1 MRSGSARWALGR
13 PALPILAL
21 MAVTVTVVLEPARAE
36 DKLPPAVA
44 AVIDYQRIL
53 RDARAARA
61 VRDQVETRRKL
72 YQDEIAKEEQR
83 LHELDKELA
92 RQRSILTAEDFAAQR
107 STFESDVA
115 GVQRMAQERRRQLD
129 QAAAAA
135 LNEVRAAMIQ
145 VVGELSNVRGFNL
158 VLPTSGLLLFSPK
171 IDLTDEVLGKLD
183 EKLPNVKV
191 PEKVD

>member
-1 MRSGSARWALGR
+1 MRPGGARRAASRPVFATLALLLAAGI
-13 PALPILAL
+13 ALPTTT
-21 MAVTVTVVLEPARAE
+21 MAENQ
-36 DKLPPAVA
+36 LPPAVA

-92 RQRSILTAEDFAAQR
+92 RQRSILTADEFAAQR

-145 VVGELSNVRGFNL
+145 VVGDLANVRGFNL

-171 IDLTDEVLGKLD
+171 IDLTDEVLTKLD
-183 EKLPNVKV
+183 EKLPNIKV

>member
-1 MRSGSARWALGR
+1 MSRPSNAWPRSGGAS
-13 PALPILAL
+13 
-21 MAVTVTVVLEPARAE
+21 
-36 DKLPPAVA
+36 
-44 AVIDYQRIL
+44 
-53 RDARAARA
+53 
-61 VRDQVETRRKL
+61 
-72 YQDEIAKEEQR
+72 
-83 LHELDKELA
+83 
-92 RQRSILTAEDFAAQR
+92 S
-107 STFESDVA
+107 
-115 GVQRMAQERRRQLD
+115 D